1 MRALWILLRSRTA
14 PLWLD
19 CLIAVLL
26 FGAAGIWGAAS
37 WKRAVVN
44 GQPFYYQLYFEPAV
58 MIACGRGFV
67 VTEPQVAVVVPFLKK
82 QVDSFECGDIPPV
95 ETRSA
100 QTLTQG
106 PWRYL
111 MTAVGWTWRLFG
123 VSWSAMAPLFGT
135 LFGATVAAAYA
146 VFRLGAG
153 PLLALLCSWGIAV
166 SGLHLAYLPSLRD
179 YAKAP
184 FTLILVF
191 LLGLL
196 VVRKATWKGTLAVS
210 AAYGAV
216 LGVGY
221 GFRTD
226 FLAEIPPFVLALAV
240 LLKGGISRNL
250 QLKLASAALF
260 VVMFFATGWPIVLSV
275 YRSFGCQWHTVL
287 LGFAQDFTRP
297 LDLERPPYD
306 LSRQYL
312 DEFAYTSVT
321 SYAGRAQPG
330 IGHIEYCTPR
340 YEAAVSLLLRDLVV
354 HFPADVVVRAYASI
368 LRIVELPFTWWNP
381 APAPTGGLDDQPPNP
396 DAGHGLGLVLV
407 IVTVGLI
414 SASSARLGISLV
426 LFILYFAGYPAIQF
440 DARNY
445 FHFEFI
451 TWWTGAFVL
460 QFVVS
465 DLWSIVR
472 NGGMGPLGAP
482 MRRAAAVIA
491 VSFAAMLLLL
501 WSARAYQGATVRSLM
516 QAYLEAPRTEIP
528 SRDALAAGFV
538 PVARTVPATDPET
551 ADFLDVSLNT
561 WRCSAESSVA
571 FRYGVAARKD
581 FSRVFAV
588 PPSTDVREATHILM
602 PVYDGFDGIVVSDNR
617 PGCLDGVYRVRT
629 EGQPLLLETVLSPG
643 WQRAPLYQRLRG
655 RRIVW

>member
-1 MRALWILLRSRTA
+1 MRALWFAIRSRSA

-26 FGAAGIWGAAS
+26 FGAAGVWGAVS
-37 WKRAVVN
+37 WKRSVAN

-58 MIACGRGFV
+58 MIACGKGFV
-67 VTEPQVAVVVPFLKK
+67 VTEPQVPVVVPFLRK
-82 QVDSFECGDIPPV
+82 QVDRFRCADIPPV
-95 ETRSA
+95 EMRSA

-135 LFGATVAAAYA
+135 LFGAMVVAAYA

-153 PLLALLCSWGIAV
+153 PLLAVLCSWGIAV
-166 SGLHLAYLPSLRD
+166 SSLHLAYLPSLRD

-184 FTLILVF
+184 FTLILIF

-196 VVRKATWKGTLAVS
+196 VLRKATWKGTLAVS

-240 LLKGGISRNL
+240 FLKGGISRNL
-250 QLKLASAALF
+250 RLKASAAALF
-260 VVMFFATGWPIVLSV
+260 AVMFFATGWPIVLSV

-297 LDLERPPYD
+297 LDLERPPYE

-321 SYAGRAQPG
+321 SYAGRVRPG

-340 YEAAVSLLLRDLVV
+340 YEAAVSGLLRDLVR
-354 HFPADVVVRAYASI
+354 HFPADIVVRAYASI
-368 LRIVELPFTWWNP
+368 LRIVELPFTWWYP

-396 DAGHGLGLVLV
+396 HAGHGAGLVLMV
-407 IVTVGLI
+407 LTVGLI
-414 SASSARLGISLV
+414 SGVSVRLGVFLV
-426 LFILYFAGYPAIQF
+426 LFLLYFAGYPAIQF

-445 FHFEFI
+445 FHFEFV
-451 TWWTGAFVL
+451 TWWTAAFLL
-460 QFVVS
+460 QTAVS
-465 DLWSIVR
+465 DWRAPAKAQPPRAVVPPALRALAVVGFSAAGMIV
-472 NGGMGPLGAP
+472 
-482 MRRAAAVIA
+482 
-491 VSFAAMLLLL
+491 LL
-501 WSARAYQGATVRSLM
+501 WTARLYQGVVVRSLFET
-516 QAYLEAPRTEIP
+516 YLVAPRNEIP
-528 SRDALAAGFV
+528 FREALSEAVV
-538 PVARTVPATDPET
+538 PVMPPPARTDPET
-551 ADFLDVSLNT
+551 ADFLDVSLNA
-561 WRCSAESSVA
+561 WRCRPDSSVS
-571 FRYGVAARKD
+571 FRYADAVRKD
-581 FSRVFAV
+581 YGRVFTV
-588 PPSTDVREATHILM
+588 PRVEDRRELTHIFM
-602 PVYDGFDGIVVSDNR
+602 PVYDGFQGIVFSDAS
-617 PGCLDGVYRVRT
+617 PGCIDGVYRLRT

-643 WQRAPLYQRLRG
+643 WQKAPLYQRLRG
-655 RRIVW
+655 RRSGS

>member
-1 MRALWILLRSRTA
+1 MRALWILLRSRSA

-226 FLAEIPPFVLALAV
+226 FLAEIPPFVLALAGPAEGRDFPQPATETRIGGVVRRDV
-240 LLKGGISRNL
+240 LRDRLADRALGLPLVRMPVAHRAAGLRAGFHEAARSRE
-250 QLKLASAALF
+250 AA
-260 VVMFFATGWPIVLSV
+260 VR
-275 YRSFGCQWHTVL
+275 Y
-287 LGFAQDFTRP
+287 
-297 LDLERPPYD
+297 
-306 LSRQYL
+306 LSRRVL
-312 DEFAYTSVT
+312 RRVRVHELT

-330 IGHIEYCTPR
+330 IGHIEYC
-340 YEAAVSLLLRDLVV
+340 YAAIRGGGL
-354 HFPADVVVRAYASI
+354 AA
-368 LRIVELPFTWWNP
+368 
-381 APAPTGGLDDQPPNP
+381 APT
-396 DAGHGLGLVLV
+396 
-407 IVTVGLI
+407 TW
-414 SASSARLGISLV
+414 SSTFRRTSSCAR
-426 LFILYFAGYPAIQF
+426 
-440 DARNY
+440 
-445 FHFEFI
+445 
-451 TWWTGAFVL
+451 
-460 QFVVS
+460 
-465 DLWSIVR
+465 
-472 NGGMGPLGAP
+472 
-482 MRRAAAVIA
+482 MRR
-491 VSFAAMLLLL
+491 S
-501 WSARAYQGATVRSLM
+501 SGSSSCRS
-516 QAYLEAPRTEIP
+516 RGGIP
-528 SRDALAAGFV
+528 LRRR
-538 PVARTVPATDPET
+538 PVA
-551 ADFLDVSLNT
+551 
-561 WRCSAESSVA
+561 
-571 FRYGVAARKD
+571 
-581 FSRVFAV
+581 
-588 PPSTDVREATHILM
+588 STT
-602 PVYDGFDGIVVSDNR
+602 NR
-617 PGCLDGVYRVRT
+617 PIPT
-629 EGQPLLLETVLSPG
+629 PG
-643 WQRAPLYQRLRG
+643 MVSG
-655 RRIVW
+655 SCSSS